1 MRQEAITKKMF
12 LWNIIGCVLNSAA
25 SFVLLAFV
33 TRTVDITEAGYF
45 SIAFATAQLLLS
57 FGKFGV
63 RAFQA
68 TDVNNEIS
76 AKAFIVNRLITSVGM
91 ILLGIVYVLI
101 SGYNLH
107 KATVVICVC
116 AIKVVDAVEDVF
128 HGDMQLNG
136 HIDKAGKLLTF
147 RNLLTIVL
155 FAVLIFTT
163 QNLVL
168 TCSVTA
174 VLSLAVCI
182 ISNVYVL
189 RKIERPVMVFE
200 KKHVG
205 KIFRD
210 CFPLFIGSFLSILIY
225 NMPKYAIDSFSTEHI
240 QTVYNIIFMPAF
252 VINMMSEFIFK
263 PLLTPLACYWNDCKM
278 KEVKKI
284 ILKLLVILIGLT
296 VFVLA
301 GGYVLGIPVL
311 ELVYGIELAEF
322 KRELMLLLLGGG
334 FSATVYLAYNLLTM
348 MRVQKYILPG
358 YIGGLLYVAV
368 LAWIFVINFG
378 ITGAAMTYLTVEVLM
393 CCYFL
398 VMIGF
403 AIKKR
408 QVNNET

>member
-1 MRQEAITKKMF
+1 MKQEAITKKMF

-33 TRTVDITEAGYF
+33 TRSVDITEAGYF

-76 AKAFIVNRLITSVGM
+76 AKAFIINRVITSVGM
-91 ILLGIVYVLI
+91 ILFSVIYVLAC
-101 SGYNLH
+101 GYNLH
-107 KATVVICVC
+107 KSTVVICVC

-147 RNLLTIVL
+147 RNLLTIVM
-155 FAVLIFTT
+155 FAALIFTT
-163 QNLVL
+163 HNLIL
-168 TCSVTA
+168 TCLLTA
-174 VLSLAVCI
+174 IVSLVVCI
-182 ISNVYVL
+182 ISNMYVM
-189 RKIERPVMVFE
+189 RKIERPCLSFE
-200 KKHVG
+200 TKHIG
-205 KIFRD
+205 KIFKD

-225 NMPKYAIDSFSTEHI
+225 NMPKYAIDGFSTEHI

-284 ILKLLVILIGLT
+284 ILKLLAILIGIT
-296 VFVLA
+296 IFVLV
-301 GGYVLGIPVL
+301 GGYVLGIPIL
-311 ELVYGIELAEF
+311 ELVYGIELVDF
-322 KRELMLLLLGGG
+322 KKELMLLLLGGG

-358 YIGGLLYVAV
+358 YIGGLVYVAV
-368 LAWIFVINFG
+368 LAWVLVFYLG
-378 ITGAAMTYLTVEVLM
+378 ITGAALTYLSVEIMM

-398 VMIGF
+398 IMIRV

-408 QVNNET
+408 QTEYET